1 MKKKSN
7 EEELNPNDGG
17 QGQLFQCVI
26 DLATRAAEL
35 GHHEL
40 SIILFTAAGA
50 QSEGSQSELAL
61 LCGEFAKIRLAI
73 EFAKI
78 RLAIQKGLDPDEIKK
93 LLQKD
98 LDFEEDL

>member
-17 QGQLFQCVI
+17 QGQLLQCVI

-40 SIILFTAAGA
+40 SIILFIAAGA

-61 LCGEFAKIRLAI
+61 LCG